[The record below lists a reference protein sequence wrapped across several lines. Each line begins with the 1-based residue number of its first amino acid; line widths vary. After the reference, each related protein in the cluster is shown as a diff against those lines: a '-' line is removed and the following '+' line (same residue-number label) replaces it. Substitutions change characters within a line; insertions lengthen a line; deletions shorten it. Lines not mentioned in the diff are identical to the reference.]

1 MFRSLRN
8 RLIFSHILPSLVI
21 IPFMGIAMLYLLETR
36 ILLPQIYANLS
47 DDATLIAEV
56 AHSIPEV
63 WQNPASAQSFV
74 NGADPYLGGRLAL
87 IDPNGHVLA
96 SSDHADGVLTGQ
108 IVELP
113 DFHPILQGK
122 VVELQKGS
130 LAEAFVPVVGNDGRY
145 YGVVRLTTRLL
156 TVSDE
161 IYQLRYLLLG
171 VLLVA
176 ILAGVLLGSYLA
188 VNISRPVHKVT
199 DAIHALAQ
207 GDFKTQLPET
217 GIDEARLLARA
228 VNTLVERLQTME
240 QSRRK
245 LLANL
250 VHEVG
255 RPLGALGSAIRAL
268 LKGADRD
275 PELAKDLLNGMAGE
289 IDRLNR
295 LLDDLTGLYD
305 QALGSLELNRQPIN
319 LEKWLPEVLVPWETA
334 AVEKGLHWQATI
346 PDGLP
351 NLLADPDR
359 LAQAIGNL
367 CSNAVKFT
375 RMGGEVTISAG
386 LEQNRLW
393 IQVGD
398 TGPGIPIQEQERI
411 FQPFYRGN
419 PDRRFLQGMGLG
431 LTIANDIVNA
441 HGGQIQVESEPG
453 KGSNFRLWLSL

>member
-21 IPFMGIAMLYLLETR
+21 IPFMGIAMIYLLETR
-36 ILLPQIYANLS
+36 LLLPQIYTNLS
-47 DDATLIAEV
+47 DDATLIAEITNT
-56 AHSIPEV
+56 IPEI
-63 WQNPASAQSFV
+63 WQNPITAQIFV
-74 NGADPYLGGRLAL
+74 KGADPYLGGRLTL
-87 IDPNGHVLA
+87 LDPYGRVLA
-96 SSDHADGVLTGQ
+96 SSELVDQATPGQ

-113 DFHPILQGK
+113 DLHPAVQGE
-122 VVELQKGS
+122 VINLQKGP
-130 LAEAFVPVVGNDGRY
+130 LAEAFVPVVGSDGHF

-161 IYQLRYLLLG
+161 IYQLRYLLLA

-176 ILAGVLLGSYLA
+176 ILAGILLGSYLA
-188 VNISRPVHKVT
+188 VSISRPVHIVT

-207 GDFKTQLPET
+207 GDFRTKLPET
-217 GIDEARLLARA
+217 GTDETRTLARA
-228 VNTLVERLQTME
+228 VNTLVERLHMME

-275 PELAKDLLNGMAGE
+275 PEFARDLLNGMDGE
-289 IDRLNR
+289 INRLNR

-305 QALGSLELNRQPIN
+305 QVLGSLELNRQPID
-319 LEKWLPEVLVPWETA
+319 LKVWLHEILIPWETA
-334 AVEKGLHWQATI
+334 AEEKGLRWRMTI
-346 PDGLP
+346 PEVLP
-351 NLLADPDR
+351 ELLADPDR

-375 RMGGEVTISAG
+375 PRGGEVTISTG
-386 LEQNRLW
+386 VDQDRYW
-393 IQVGD
+393 IQVSD
-398 TGPGIPIQEQERI
+398 TGPGISPQDQERI

-419 PDRRFLQGMGLG
+419 PDRRILQGMGLG
-431 LTIANDIVNA
+431 LTIARDIINA
-441 HGGQIQVESEPG
+441 HGGQIQVESELG
-453 KGSNFRLWLSL
+453 TGSKFRLWLPM

>member
-8 RLIFSHILPSLVI
+8 RLIFSHIIPSLVI
-21 IPFMGIAMLYLLETR
+21 IPLLGIAMLYLLETR

-63 WQNPASAQSFV
+63 WQNPASAQIFV
-74 NGADPYLGGRLAL
+74 DGADPYLGGRLAL
-87 IDPNGHVLA
+87 IDPSGHVLA
-96 SSDHADGVLTGQ
+96 SSDHADGVLPGQ

-188 VNISRPVHKVT
+188 VNISRPVHRVT

-289 IDRLNR
+289 INRLNR

-375 RMGGEVTISAG
+375 RIG
-386 LEQNRLW
+386 W
-393 IQVGD
+393 
-398 TGPGIPIQEQERI
+398 
-411 FQPFYRGN
+411 
-419 PDRRFLQGMGLG
+419 
-431 LTIANDIVNA
+431 
-441 HGGQIQVESEPG
+441 
-453 KGSNFRLWLSL
+453 